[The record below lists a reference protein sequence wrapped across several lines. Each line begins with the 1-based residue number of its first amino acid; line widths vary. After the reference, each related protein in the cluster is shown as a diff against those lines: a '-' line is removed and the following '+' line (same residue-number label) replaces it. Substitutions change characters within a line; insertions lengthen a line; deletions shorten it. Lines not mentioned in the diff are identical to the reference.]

1 MIILSYSGV
10 SHFPFL
16 LLEELQSPRP
26 VFCCLVIC
34 QSPFESLEGTLLPNA
49 MKVLKTQSCHSFLKK
64 PFKSIPIHLL
74 THQHAIL
81 AFFKMYFVP
90 ISFYVGSIVAHIMTV
105 KYCIFPFK
113 SISSFVTS
121 NDICCLEVFY
131 DLLIIFS
138 CFHGSRIA
146 PTALP
151 VPDILPSHHSY
162 ETLFYILKSVSLTVP
177 NKEIRKILLV
187 LKPKQSC
194 CWVVCGRGQELSS
207 GRKFLWVA
215 VFLWESWP

>member
-1 MIILSYSGV
+1 
-10 SHFPFL
+10 
-16 LLEELQSPRP
+16 
-26 VFCCLVIC
+26 
-34 QSPFESLEGTLLPNA
+34 
-49 MKVLKTQSCHSFLKK
+49 
-64 PFKSIPIHLL
+64 
-74 THQHAIL
+74 
-81 AFFKMYFVP
+81 MYFVP

-138 CFHGSRIA
+138 CLHGSRIA

-215 VFLWESWP
+215 VFLWESWPWHKPLDRSESWRHFGAIVATASRCQFAEILGFLKYLIWFPLGFKTLNL